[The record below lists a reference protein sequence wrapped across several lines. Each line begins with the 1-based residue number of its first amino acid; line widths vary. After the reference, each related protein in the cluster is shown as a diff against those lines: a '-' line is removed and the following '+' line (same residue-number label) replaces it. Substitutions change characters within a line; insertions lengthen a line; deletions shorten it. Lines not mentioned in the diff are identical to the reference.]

1 MTTYAWWILWIPF
14 IVSAFIALF
23 LINRPKAAGILA
35 ALGML
40 ATFALTC
47 LLFMEFS
54 KGGLQKTPYESS
66 IAWLPLEGFKVEFGV
81 LINNMTLL
89 MLGIVTGI
97 GTLIFLFSTSY
108 MSGDKGYARFFSSL
122 SLFAF
127 SMLGIVLS
135 NNLIQIFI
143 FWELVGLSSYLLIGF
158 WFEKP
163 SAATAGKKAFLTTR
177 VGDVGMMIGILILFS
192 FLAKAGFPTF
202 NFLGIEQHF
211 ASAAIPAGV
220 MTAISLLI
228 FMGVMGKSAQVPLH
242 VWLPDAMEGPTPVS
256 ALIHAA
262 TMVAAGVFLLARL
275 FFVFSA
281 SHDAMQIIAWTGG
294 ITALLAG
301 TIAVVQNDVKKVLA
315 YSTLS
320 QLGYMV
326 MALGLGSPE
335 AGMYHLTTHAF
346 FKALLFL
353 GSASLI
359 HAMHTQ
365 DIWEMEEGL
374 IKKMPV
380 TSITFLLGTLALMGV
395 PPLSGFFSKEEVLAA
410 AHGASKPLFWL
421 AVSVVFFT
429 SFYMAR
435 LCTIIWFR
443 KREHA
448 HGHHDHGEQRLE
460 RQAPASLHESSD
472 SGHAHESGIAITL
485 PLIILAV
492 FSAIGGFLPVKGLL
506 PAAHGHHGEHGG
518 HHEAAHFITMLSIG
532 FVLLGSAL
540 AFLLYRTRKTSTPA
554 SGAAAVLEKK
564 YFFDDFYDNVVIKG
578 IQENIAKISDLF
590 ERSVVVEAFANGTA
604 KLTRKIGDAVRSFQ
618 TGVVQFYALCFAA
631 GLTVI
636 VYCVILWGR
645 P

>member
-1 MTTYAWWILWIPF
+1 MMTTLAWWILWLPF
-14 IVSAFIALF
+14 IVAGIIAFF
-23 LINRPKAAGILA
+23 LIQRPKIAGVLA
-35 ALGML
+35 TLGML
-40 ATFALTC
+40 AAFTMTC
-47 LLFMEFS
+47 MLFMEFS
-54 KGGLQKTPYESS
+54 KTGLEKTPYESS
-66 IAWLPLEGFKVEFGV
+66 ITWIPLQGFRIEFGV

-108 MSGDKGYARFFSSL
+108 MKDDKGYARFFASL

-158 WFEKP
+158 WFEKN
-163 SAATAGKKAFLTTR
+163 SASTAGKKAFLTTR
-177 VGDVGMMIGILILFS
+177 VGDVGMMIGILLLTG
-192 FLAKAGFPTF
+192 FLAKAGIPTF
-202 NFLGIEQHF
+202 NFLELERTL
-211 ASAAIPAGV
+211 ASAAIPAAAL
-220 MTAISLLI
+220 TAISLLI

-275 FFVFSA
+275 FFLFSA

-301 TIAVVQNDVKKVLA
+301 TVAVVQNDIKKVLA

-326 MALGLGSPE
+326 MALGLGNAE
-335 AGMYHLTTHAF
+335 AGMFHLTTHAF

-365 DIWEMEEGL
+365 DVWEMEEGL
-374 IKKMPV
+374 LKKMPV
-380 TSITFLLGTLALMGV
+380 TSLTFLIGTLALMGV
-395 PPLSGFFSKEEVLAA
+395 PPMSGFFSKEEVLAA
-410 AHGASKPLFWL
+410 AYQGSMPLFWL
-421 AVSVVFFT
+421 AISVVFFT
-429 SFYMAR
+429 SFYMGR
-435 LCTIIWFR
+435 LCTIVFFR

-448 HGHHDHGEQRLE
+448 HGHHDHG
-460 RQAPASLHESSD
+460 
-472 SGHAHESGIAITL
+472 HAHESGWEITL

-492 FSAIGGFLPVKGLL
+492 LSAVSGFLPIKELL
-506 PAAHGHHGEHGG
+506 PAGPEHHGHGG
-518 HHEAAHFITMLSIG
+518 HAGGHFIAFLSIG
-532 FVLLGSAL
+532 LVALGAGLS
-540 AFLLYRTRKTSTPA
+540 FFLYRTRKISVPA
-554 SGAAAVLEKK
+554 SGVGAVLEKK
-564 YFFDDFYDNVVIKG
+564 YFFDDFYDAVVIKG
-578 IQENIAKISDLF
+578 IQENAAAFLDLF
-590 ERSVVVEAFANGTA
+590 ERKVVVEFFANGTA
-604 KLTRKIGDAVRSFQ
+604 KISKDLGNILRKLQ
-618 TGVVQFYALCFAA
+618 TGVVQFYALSFAA

-636 VYCVILWGR
+636 LYCVILWR
-645 P
+645 HP